1 MRLQLTETAKQE
13 LKVIYVKYT
22 DDNDEFRY
30 DDLTERELLLID
42 AELYVEEAYE
52 DNEFDNLEDWC
63 KLVQQSEYDPKYL
76 EKHPNACFDKVSEM
90 LKLNILELSK

>member
-1 MRLQLTETAKQE
+1 MRLQLTKTAKQE
-13 LKVIYVKYT
+13 LKVINAKIEA
-22 DDNDEFRY
+22 DDNAY
-30 DDLTERELLLID
+30 DNLTERELLLTD

-63 KLVQQSEYDPKYL
+63 KLAQQSEYDPKYL

>member
-13 LKVIYVKYT
+13 LKVINAKIEA
-22 DDNDEFRY
+22 DDNAY
-30 DDLTERELLLID
+30 DNLTERELLLTD

-63 KLVQQSEYDPKYL
+63 KLAQQSEYDPKYL